1 MKRAGLSSM
10 MSWRSSGKITYK
22 QIGISAKFLN
32 NFSQPR
38 RCAAGTCKPWRQRQK
53 SLKVYESQTEERAEW
68 QSQQE
73 ETRASQDPG
82 EVEDEPAA
90 KKNEDQKF
98 L

>member
-1 MKRAGLSSM
+1 MA
-10 MSWRSSGKITYK
+10 
-22 QIGISAKFLN
+22 AK
-32 NFSQPR
+32 
-38 RCAAGTCKPWRQRQK
+38 AK